1 VDADDEAIARL
12 AFAHFTERG
21 FRHFAFVGNDSIG
34 WSRHRRHAF
43 EQLVKDARVA
53 CHSFTVRQRATVAAG
68 YSLPP
73 RELERWVVRLPHP
86 CAVFAAWDG
95 FGRHVLRACKR
106 AKLDVPDEVSV
117 LGVGDDALEADLIP
131 VPLSSIVPDAE
142 GAGYRAAALLDQLMA
157 GQRNLPQHIALP
169 PLRVVARQSTDA
181 LAYED
186 RRVAAAV
193 RLIRAQACQ
202 GLRVGDVVQAVPL
215 SRRQLDLR
223 FHQHLGHSPH
233 QEIQR
238 VRLCRAKELLSDTDL
253 TLSAIAHQL
262 GFEHP
267 EYFSVLFKRIIGM
280 SPGSY
285 RRQVR
290 AAT

>member
-1 VDADDEAIARL
+1 
-12 AFAHFTERG
+12 
-21 FRHFAFVGNDSIG
+21 
-34 WSRHRRHAF
+34 
-43 EQLVKDARVA
+43 
-53 CHSFTVRQRATVAAG
+53 
-68 YSLPP
+68 
-73 RELERWVVRLPHP
+73 
-86 CAVFAAWDG
+86 
-95 FGRHVLRACKR
+95 
-106 AKLDVPDEVSV
+106 
-117 LGVGDDALEADLIP
+117 
-131 VPLSSIVPDAE
+131 
-142 GAGYRAAALLDQLMA
+142 MA